1 MFRISFLLCALCVLR
16 GEIAFAATGT
26 ITGTVDKPAAVTK
39 VIAVNRADDK
49 RYPGEV
55 DATTGKFTVKDV
67 PLNAT
72 CDLIVEAGDVTLE
85 GVNLNVPHSDF
96 EIEQPMTKDDAKAVT
111 EAVKALNLF
120 ENNVEVMTVVG
131 NVQHAAVLLNKT
143 RTTPFVNQAPGEMIW
158 RVEVWQ
164 FEKLD
169 ETWIKDRSGD
179 LFLVLHRERLQKAD
193 FEKKSLTLDPTLGGI
208 AVTEKQPNVEL
219 GKVVLPSNE
228 RGVRLRDA
236 AAGHK

>member
-1 MFRISFLLCALCVLR
+1 MSPTSFLLCVLCVLR
-16 GEIAFAATGT
+16 GEIAVGT
-26 ITGTVDKPAAVTK
+26 ITGTVDKPSAGTK
-39 VIAVNRADDK
+39 VSAVNRAEDK

-55 DATTGKFTVKDV
+55 DPKTGAFTIKDL

-72 CDLIVEAGDVTLE
+72 YDLIFEAGDATLE

-96 EIEQPMTKDDAKAVT
+96 EVEQPMTKDDVKAVT
-111 EAVKALNLF
+111 EAVKALNQF

-164 FEKLD
+164 FEKPE

-179 LFLVLHRERLQKAD
+179 LFIVLHRERLQKSD
-193 FEKKSLTLDPTLGGI
+193 FEKKSLTLDPTLGG
-208 AVTEKQPNVEL
+208 VVLTEKQANVEL

-228 RGVRLRDA
+228 RGVRLR
-236 AAGHK
+236 GSKG

>member
-1 MFRISFLLCALCVLR
+1 MPRTCILLCALCVLR
-16 GEIAFAATGT
+16 GEISFAATGS

-39 VIAVNRADDK
+39 VTAVNRTDDK

-55 DATTGKFTVKDV
+55 DATTGKFTVKDL

-72 CDLIVEAGDVTLE
+72 YDLMIEAGDATLE

-96 EIEQPMTKDDAKAVT
+96 EIEQPMTKDDVKAVT
-111 EAVKALNLF
+111 EAARALNQF

-164 FEKLD
+164 FEKP
-169 ETWIKDRSGD
+169 EEAWVKDRSGD
-179 LFLVLHRERLQKAD
+179 LFVVLHRERLQKSD
-193 FEKKSLTLDPTLGGI
+193 FEKKALTLDPTLGG
-208 AVTEKQPNVEL
+208 VVLTEKQPDVEL
-219 GKVVLPSNE
+219 GNAALPSNE
-228 RGVRLRDA
+228 RGVRLRGA
-236 AAGHK
+236 AAGK